1 MWDRVGCIWTTLTC
15 AQAYSWLVQRSLLQT
30 WDHRRCRS
38 WNWTQIDSLQGKHL
52 TPLTLMWRIFKCPFH
67 DITLLTMVL
76 KPEVFKKAMVLKP
89 EVIWVSSTGWG
100 GSSLESLTCVG
111 RDWHLVTLPRGWAL
125 LTGVYLVRTY
135 VRAGR
140 EAPVGKLEVP
150 PFFQAYLSRPKACPV
165 YQSIVFC
172 SSTTSVVHRLVVSTN
187 KMPDSPRTFYSFPFT
202 QRCQINEFWS
212 TS

>member
-111 RDWHLVTLPRGWAL
+111 RDWHLVTLPRGWSTADWCLSCQDICQSWKGGACWQVGGPAL
-125 LTGVYLVRTY
+125 LPSLSQQAQGLSCLPVHCVLFFNNFCC
-135 VRAGR
+135 
-140 EAPVGKLEVP
+140 APTCSLYKQDASLTQNLLCISFHPEV
-150 PFFQAYLSRPKACPV
+150 S
-165 YQSIVFC
+165 
-172 SSTTSVVHRLVVSTN
+172 
-187 KMPDSPRTFYSFPFT
+187 D
-202 QRCQINEFWS
+202 
-212 TS
+212 